1 MKGHLIFLTMITS
14 MVTINTFLMY
24 GINAEDVTFI
34 LGMLLFVIPGA
45 FMLKEFFTI
54 PLVRNIERRYL
65 GRVKANFREFLII
78 PALII
83 LINSGVITLVTTIL
97 KNIGEFP
104 ILTNFLQGW
113 GIKLSIVFP
122 LFFLVVRPMWNYI
135 FTFFESK
142 KIEQN

>member
-1 MKGHLIFLTMITS
+1 MVTS

-34 LGMLLFVIPGA
+34 LEMLLFVIPGA
-45 FMLKEFFTI
+45 FILKEFFTI
-54 PLVRNIERRYL
+54 PLVQNIERRYL
-65 GRVKANFREFLII
+65 GRIKANFREFLII

-113 GIKLSIVFP
+113 GIKLSIIFP
-122 LFFLVVRPMWNYI
+122 LFFLVVRPTWNYI
-135 FTFFESK
+135 FTLFESE
-142 KIEQN
+142 KIKQN

>member
-1 MKGHLIFLTMITS
+1 MKGHLIFLTMVTS

-34 LGMLLFVIPGA
+34 LEMLLFVIPGA
-45 FMLKEFFTI
+45 FILKEFFTI
-54 PLVRNIERRYL
+54 PLVKNIERRYL
-65 GRVKANFREFLII
+65 GRIKANFREFLII

-113 GIKLSIVFP
+113 GIKLSIIFP
-122 LFFLVVRPMWNYI
+122 LFFLVVRPTWNYI
-135 FTFFESK
+135 FTLFESE
-142 KIEQN
+142 KIKQN

>member
-135 FTFFESK
+135 FAMIEK
-142 KIEQN
+142 KIIN

>member
-1 MKGHLIFLTMITS
+1 MVTS

-34 LGMLLFVIPGA
+34 LEMLLFVIPGA
-45 FMLKEFFTI
+45 FILKEFFTI
-54 PLVRNIERRYL
+54 PLVKNIERRYL
-65 GRVKANFREFLII
+65 GRIKANFREFLII

-113 GIKLSIVFP
+113 GIKLSIIFP
-122 LFFLVVRPMWNYI
+122 LFFLVVRPTWNYI
-135 FTFFESK
+135 FTLFESE
-142 KIEQN
+142 KIKQN

>member
-1 MKGHLIFLTMITS
+1 MITS

-135 FTFFESK
+135 FAMIEK
-142 KIEQN
+142 KIIN

>member
-1 MKGHLIFLTMITS
+1 MVTS

-34 LGMLLFVIPGA
+34 LEMLLFVIPGA
-45 FMLKEFFTI
+45 FILKEFFTI
-54 PLVRNIERRYL
+54 PLVKNIERRYL
-65 GRVKANFREFLII
+65 GRIKANFREFLII

-104 ILTNFLQGW
+104 ILMNFLQGW
-113 GIKLSIVFP
+113 GIKLSIIFP
-122 LFFLVVRPMWNYI
+122 LFFLVVRPTWNYI
-135 FTFFESK
+135 FILFESE
-142 KIEQN
+142 KIKQN

>member
-1 MKGHLIFLTMITS
+1 MKGHLIFLTMVTS

-34 LGMLLFVIPGA
+34 LEMLLFVIPGA
-45 FMLKEFFTI
+45 FILKEFFTI
-54 PLVRNIERRYL
+54 PLVKNIERHYL
-65 GRVKANFREFLII
+65 GRIKANFREFLII

-113 GIKLSIVFP
+113 GIKLSIIFP
-122 LFFLVVRPMWNYI
+122 LFFLVVRPTWNYI
-135 FTFFESK
+135 FTLFESE
-142 KIEQN
+142 KIKQN

>member
-1 MKGHLIFLTMITS
+1 

-34 LGMLLFVIPGA
+34 LEMLLFVIPGA
-45 FMLKEFFTI
+45 FILKEFFTI
-54 PLVRNIERRYL
+54 PLVKNIERRYL
-65 GRVKANFREFLII
+65 GRIKSNFREFLII

-113 GIKLSIVFP
+113 GIKLSIIFP
-122 LFFLVVRPMWNYI
+122 LFFLVVRPTWNYI
-135 FTFFESK
+135 FTLFESE
-142 KIEQN
+142 KIKQN

>member
-1 MKGHLIFLTMITS
+1 MITS